1 MRSIFIIL
9 SLLLVACSGGG
20 PTVEHKQKP
29 KPVKSA
35 IAKRV
40 EYISREYAALSTADD
55 AVTLAFK
62 VAGRVVDTP
71 IAKGMSVGK
80 GELLAQLDKRDVELQ
95 VEATRSAYR
104 EAQSRLERAERLLEY
119 NAISAQEVESL
130 RNTLT
135 QSISAY
141 RNALDMVAETSIVA
155 PFDGVVERVYVDTYE
170 RVSSGQ
176 PIVRIVRPRST
187 TVGFTAPEYL
197 LSYLSQPTTHFRVT
211 FDAYKEHP
219 FTATIKSYARTS
231 SDALG
236 FPVSLRLIDVDT
248 TRYYISPGMTCI
260 ATVVFVESDSEAV
273 SVPLTAIY
281 APVGDDDYVWVIS
294 SNNVVEK
301 RRVVLGELTE
311 SSSVVVLSGLKSGE
325 RIVSAGVYHL
335 TNGERVSLL

>member
-1 MRSIFIIL
+1 
-9 SLLLVACSGGG
+9 V
-20 PTVEHKQKP
+20 
-29 KPVKSA
+29 
-35 IAKRV
+35 AKRV
-40 EYISREYAALSTADD
+40 EYLTRDYAALSTADD

-62 VAGRVVDTP
+62 LSGRVVDVP
-71 IAKGMSVGK
+71 VAKGMMVKQGA
-80 GELLAQLDKRDVELQ
+80 LLAQLDKRDVELG
-95 VEATRSAYR
+95 VEATLSAYR

-135 QSISAY
+135 QSLSAY
-141 RNALDMVAETSIVA
+141 RNALDMVADTRIVA

-197 LSYLSQPTTHFRVT
+197 LSYLAQPTTRYRVT
-211 FDAYKEHP
+211 FDAYKDTQ
-219 FTATIKSYARTS
+219 FNAAVKSFARTS

-236 FPVSLRLIDVDT
+236 FPVSLRLLDVDT
-248 TRYYISPGMTCI
+248 MRYNISPGMTCI
-260 ATVVFVESDSEAV
+260 ASVVIMENDSEVV

-281 APVGDDDYVWVIS
+281 APVGGDDYVWVIDGD
-294 SNNVVEK
+294 NVVEK
-301 RRVVLGELTE
+301 RRVMLGELTGE
-311 SSSVVVLSGLKSGE
+311 GSVVVVDGLKSGE

-335 TNGERVSLL
+335 TNGERVRIL